1 MEGWIKLHRKTLD
14 NPVVCKD
21 SDYLS
26 VWIYLLLNATHQ
38 EYDTLFKGKR
48 ITLQK
53 GQLITGII
61 SISKKMKVNKDKVQ
75 RILKSFENDKQITQ
89 QTSNKNRLISI
100 INWNEYQDIDKQNDK
115 QVINKCK
122 TTDKQLITNKNVKNI
137 KNDKN
142 DKKVNIYSENEKSKK
157 IKEEK
162 IHFAEF
168 VSMTNAEYE
177 KLISTYGKEFA
188 DQCISTL
195 DNYKGSK
202 GKTYKDDYRAILNW
216 VVKRVQEDGFKPNP
230 NAKNQEEQKEIS
242 YSCDIFTDQEYA
254 QIMKG
259 KMSKE
264 EQLRIVKER
273 TGEEN
278 V

>member
-38 EYDTLFKGKR
+38 EYDTLFQGKR

-75 RILKSFENDKQITQ
+75 RILKSFENDKQIAQ

-115 QVINKCK
+115 QVINKCE

-142 DKKVNIYSENEKSKK
+142 VVVVSDSCVDDLQKVIDFFENNIATATPYLLEVLKDYINTFSADLIIYAMQKAIEAKAPNINY
-157 IKEEK
+157 IK
-162 IHFAEF
+162 
-168 VSMTNAEYE
+168 
-177 KLISTYGKEFA
+177 
-188 DQCISTL
+188 
-195 DNYKGSK
+195 
-202 GKTYKDDYRAILNW
+202 AILNSW
-216 VVKRVQEDGFKPNP
+216 DKKGIKSLIEAKQENDEFK
-230 NAKNQEEQKEIS
+230 KTIK
-242 YSCDIFTDQEYA
+242 
-254 QIMKG
+254 
-259 KMSKE
+259 SKE
-264 EQLRIVKER
+264 TKKSYQNYEQRDI
-273 TGEEN
+273 EN
-278 V
+278 FDNFYAN

>member
-1 MEGWIKLHRKTLD
+1 MEGWIKLHRKTLE

-38 EYDTLFKGKR
+38 EYDVMFKGKR

-53 GQLITGII
+53 GQLITGTI

-115 QVINKCK
+115 QVINKCE

-142 DKKVNIYSENEKSKK
+142 VVVVSDSCVDDLQKVIDFFENNIATATPYLLEVLKDYINTFSADLIIYAMQKAIEAKAPNINY
-157 IKEEK
+157 IK
-162 IHFAEF
+162 
-168 VSMTNAEYE
+168 
-177 KLISTYGKEFA
+177 
-188 DQCISTL
+188 
-195 DNYKGSK
+195 
-202 GKTYKDDYRAILNW
+202 AILNSW
-216 VVKRVQEDGFKPNP
+216 DKKGIKSLIEAKQENDEFK
-230 NAKNQEEQKEIS
+230 KTIK
-242 YSCDIFTDQEYA
+242 
-254 QIMKG
+254 
-259 KMSKE
+259 SKE
-264 EQLRIVKER
+264 TKKSYQNYEQRDI
-273 TGEEN
+273 EN
-278 V
+278 FDNFYAN

>member
-38 EYDTLFKGKR
+38 EYDVMFKGKR

-53 GQLITGII
+53 GQLITGTI

-115 QVINKCK
+115 QVINKCE

-142 DKKVNIYSENEKSKK
+142 VVVVSDSCVDDLQEIIDFYNNNIGIITPYATELFDSYLKDMTKDLIVLAMKKSVEADKRNINY
-157 IKEEK
+157 IK
-162 IHFAEF
+162 
-168 VSMTNAEYE
+168 
-177 KLISTYGKEFA
+177 
-188 DQCISTL
+188 
-195 DNYKGSK
+195 
-202 GKTYKDDYRAILNW
+202 AILNNW
-216 VVKRVQEDGFKPNP
+216 N
-230 NAKNQEEQKEIS
+230 NKNITTVEQAE
-242 YSCDIFTDQEYA
+242 
-254 QIMKG
+254 
-259 KMSKE
+259 
-264 EQLRIVKER
+264 
-273 TGEEN
+273 EEN
-278 V
+278 KKHKKNNSTTDKLLKDQRKYEDIDFDSLYAN

>member
-115 QVINKCK
+115 QVINKCE
-122 TTDKQLITNKNVKNI
+122 TTDKQLITNKNVKNT
-137 KNDKN
+137 KN
-142 DKKVNIYSENEKSKK
+142 DKKVNIYIYSENEKSKK
-157 IKEEK
+157 TKEEK

-177 KLISTYGKEFA
+177 KLVSTYGKEFA
-188 DQCISTL
+188 NQCITTL
-195 DNYKGSK
+195 DNYKGAS
-202 GKTYKDDYRAILNW
+202 GKTYKSDYRAILNW
-216 VVKRVQEDGFKPNP
+216 VIDKVKAKQPKT
-230 NAKNQEEQKEIS
+230 NAMEEFLNEHNGIS
-242 YSCDIFTDQEYA
+242 
-254 QIMKG
+254 
-259 KMSKE
+259 
-264 EQLRIVKER
+264 
-273 TGEEN
+273 
-278 V
+278 

>member
-38 EYDTLFKGKR
+38 EYDVMFKGKR

-53 GQLITGII
+53 GQLITGTI

-115 QVINKCK
+115 QVINKCE

-142 DKKVNIYSENEKSKK
+142 VVVVSDSCVDDLQEIIDFYNNNIGIITPYATELFDSYLKDMTKDLIVLAMKKSVEADKRNINY
-157 IKEEK
+157 IK
-162 IHFAEF
+162 
-168 VSMTNAEYE
+168 
-177 KLISTYGKEFA
+177 
-188 DQCISTL
+188 
-195 DNYKGSK
+195 
-202 GKTYKDDYRAILNW
+202 AILNNW
-216 VVKRVQEDGFKPNP
+216 NNKKITTV
-230 NAKNQEEQKEIS
+230 EQAE
-242 YSCDIFTDQEYA
+242 
-254 QIMKG
+254 
-259 KMSKE
+259 
-264 EQLRIVKER
+264 
-273 TGEEN
+273 EEN
-278 V
+278 KKHKKNNSTTDKLLKDQRKYEDIDFDSLYAN